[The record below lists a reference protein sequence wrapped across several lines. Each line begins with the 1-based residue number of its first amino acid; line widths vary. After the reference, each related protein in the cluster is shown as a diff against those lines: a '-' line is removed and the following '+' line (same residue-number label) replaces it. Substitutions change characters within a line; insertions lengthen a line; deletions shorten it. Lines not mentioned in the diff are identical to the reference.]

1 MHLNSAQIGQS
12 SIVWILVANGER
24 AQVYRYHKTKE
35 VVPMH
40 SSARHPHDD
49 NKEHHELTPVPG
61 MALAAEPLDDFQVG
75 HDGRGS
81 FIGGQSAHNTCEPH
95 LDIRDEVKQNL
106 VTAIAAELK
115 KACANKTFDHLVI
128 AAAPKILGALRQRLD
143 ADVLSRVIAEM
154 PRDFMNDNS
163 HVLLAHLQ
171 GALTEARVA

>member
-24 AQVYRYHKTKE
+24 AQVYRYHKAE
-35 VVPMH
+35 AAAPAH
-40 SSARHPHDD
+40 G
-49 NKEHHELTPVPG
+49 KEHHELAPVPG
-61 MALAAEPLDDFQVG
+61 MALAAESLDDFQVG

-81 FIGGQSAHNTCEPH
+81 FIGGRNSAHNTCEPH

-106 VTAIAAELK
+106 VTAIAAKLQRAYAD
-115 KACANKTFDHLVI
+115 KAFDRLVI
-128 AAAPKILGALRQRLD
+128 AAAPKILGALRQHLG

-154 PRDFMNDNS
+154 PRDFTNDNC

-171 GALTEARVA
+171 SALTEARVA